1 MIYYVRSH
9 KSQIKRCSFLEVI
22 ITLSNDVFNDLVF
35 DMALD
40 IRKLGIR
47 TRETAENRDTVMQ
60 IVGS

>member
-1 MIYYVRSH
+1 
-9 KSQIKRCSFLEVI
+9 LEVI